1 MASHA
6 KPPRRGPLVLA
17 ASAMVAVAAGIGLT
31 VATRDDEQPAEQSA
45 AGASTPS
52 AVAGSPTPLPSSSLG
67 GATSLPSPSPSR
79 PPAKPSSAPAR
90 PVGGTLAGK
99 ALYVDRSG
107 PASRQV
113 QDFQNAGRGADAQLI
128 RKIADRPTATWFAD
142 SSTGYT
148 SRARKLVT
156 SAAGA
161 GKLPVLTMY
170 NIPHRDCS
178 GHSAGGASGAD
189 AYRSYV
195 TSMANALKGHKAV
208 VILEPDAVAQA
219 VQGCLDEGRK
229 AERFMLLREAID
241 TLGRNPGVSVYLDAG
256 NPTWITDTG
265 KLADAL
271 RQAGVERSNGFSLN
285 VANFETTTKNV
296 AYGTQLSRKL
306 DGAHFVVD
314 TSRNGNGPA
323 ARGPNGNEHWC
334 NPVGR
339 KLGEAPTT
347 NTGNAL
353 VDAYL
358 WIKRPGESD
367 GACGNGA
374 PPAGQWW
381 ADYAL
386 SLAR

>member
-1 MASHA
+1 M
-6 KPPRRGPLVLA
+6 P
-17 ASAMVAVAAGIGLT
+17 
-31 VATRDDEQPAEQSA
+31 
-45 AGASTPS
+45 STIL
-52 AVAGSPTPLPSSSLG
+52 GS
-67 GATSLPSPSPSR
+67 ATSIPSPSASQ
-79 PPAKPSSAPAR
+79 PPAKPKSAAAKPA
-90 PVGGTLAGK
+90 GGALAGK
-99 ALYVDRSG
+99 TFYVDRSG
-107 PASRQV
+107 PATKQV
-113 QDFQNAGRGADAQLI
+113 QDFQSAGRDGDAQLI
-128 RKIADRPTATWFAD
+128 REIADRPNATWFAD

-195 TSMANALKGHKAV
+195 ASMANALRGHKAV

-229 AERFMLLREAID
+229 AERFALLREAIG
-241 TLGRNPGVSVYLDAG
+241 TLRKNSGVSVYLDAG

-265 KLADAL
+265 KLAAAL
-271 RQAGVERSNGFSLN
+271 RQAGVDRSNGFSLN
-285 VANFETTTKNV
+285 VANFETTARNIS
-296 AYGTQLSRKL
+296 YGTELSGKL
-306 DGAHFVVD
+306 DGTHFVVD
-314 TSRNGNGPA
+314 TSRNGNGPVGA
-323 ARGPNGNEHWC
+323 GTSGDARWC

-339 KLGEAPTT
+339 KLGEPPTT
-347 NTGNAL
+347 RTGNTL

-386 SLAR
+386 ALAR